1 MRMNNRIPAPRVP
14 LWMVIA
20 CPFVLVLLLLATS
33 GSFLVVN
40 QPEKSDVIL
49 VLAGETDKR
58 AARGLALLRE
68 NYAPKMLL
76 DVPALEKVY
85 NQNLIDVARNYV
97 RTLPERQSI
106 AICPIFGLSTKTETK
121 DVVDCLQ
128 PQPVHSLLLVTSD
141 YHSRR
146 ARMIFRRELSGF
158 KISVAASSDPQTFGA
173 AWWKHRQWA
182 KINLEEWLRLIWW
195 ELVERWIP

>member
-1 MRMNNRIPAPRVP
+1 MIARTPAPGVP

-20 CPFVLVLLLLATS
+20 CPLLLAILLLATS

-40 QPEKSDVIL
+40 QPQKSDLIV

-76 DVPALEKVY
+76 DVPALEKIY
-85 NQNLIDVARNYV
+85 DENLIDVARNYV
-97 RTLPERQSI
+97 HTLPERPAI
-106 AICPIFGLSTKTETK
+106 AICPIFGLSTKTETR
-121 DVVDCLQ
+121 DVLDCLHQ
-128 PQPVHSLLLVTSD
+128 QPVHSLLLVTSD

-146 ARMIFRRELSGF
+146 ARMIFRQKLSGY
-158 KISVAASSDPQTFGA
+158 KISVAAASDPQTFGV

-182 KINLEEWLRLIWW
+182 KKNLDEWLRLVWW
-195 ELVERWIP
+195 ELVERWTP